1 MPMSRVYIGNLPSR
15 ATERDLEHFFKGFGK
30 IRDEFDDSR
39 DADDAVYEQNGREL
53 CGHRVVVEISRR
65 TSGRNENNRYDNRGY
80 DNRGGGYRS
89 GQNFR
94 REGRTN
100 GRFPPPR
107 ETRHKMLVQNLSTRF
122 SWQDL
127 KDMFRGAGEGEG
139 GGAFFVLSLKL
150 IFKNFRKLFCRELS
164 VTYAEAHKRVRN
176 QANVCFA
183 THDDLRR
190 AMEKFQ
196 GKEINGRRIK
206 LIDDSEDSGGK
217 RRRSPSRSRSRSR
230 SGSARRSTSARRSPS
245 PHRSGS
251 RSERRSRSR
260 SNSTP
265 AKNGAE
271 EGSPAPKRSRSR
283 SPSAS
288 SHEEGK

>member
-30 IRDEFDDSR
+30 IRDVMLKNGFGFVEFDDSR

-122 SWQDL
+122 SWQV
-127 KDMFRGAGEGEG
+127 E
-139 GGAFFVLSLKL
+139 
-150 IFKNFRKLFCRELS
+150 
-164 VTYAEAHKRVRN
+164 
-176 QANVCFA
+176 
-183 THDDLRR
+183 
-190 AMEKFQ
+190 
-196 GKEINGRRIK
+196 
-206 LIDDSEDSGGK
+206 
-217 RRRSPSRSRSRSR
+217 
-230 SGSARRSTSARRSPS
+230 
-245 PHRSGS
+245 
-251 RSERRSRSR
+251 
-260 SNSTP
+260 
-265 AKNGAE
+265 
-271 EGSPAPKRSRSR
+271 
-283 SPSAS
+283 
-288 SHEEGK
+288 

>member
-30 IRDEFDDSR
+30 IRDVMLKNGFGFVEFDDSR

-139 GGAFFVLSLKL
+139 G
-150 IFKNFRKLFCRELS
+150 

>member
-1 MPMSRVYIGNLPSR
+1 MS
-15 ATERDLEHFFKGFGK
+15 D
-30 IRDEFDDSR
+30 
-39 DADDAVYEQNGREL
+39 
-53 CGHRVVVEISRR
+53 C

-139 GGAFFVLSLKL
+139 G
-150 IFKNFRKLFCRELS
+150 